1 MKCDNH
7 PDRGGILFVDL
18 PSIGVRRWGCFE
30 CRANFD
36 KAMLNS
42 PSPRKE
48 AREGRQPWEKENDYA
63 NYMIKRDKE
72 TPQWLRELRTGNPGE
87 THGMEGREATH
98 AALTKISRERPNDR

>member
-36 KAMLNS
+36 KKMLEM
-42 PSPRKE
+42 PRSAE
-48 AREGRQPWEKENDYA
+48 YV
-63 NYMIKRDKE
+63 
-72 TPQWLRELRTGNPGE
+72 PQWLRELRTGNPGE
-87 THGMEGREATH
+87 TLGMEGREATH
-98 AALTKISRERPNDR
+98 AMLTKISREKPE